1 MTWIDSNS
9 FRKLEALMTKPLLI
23 PLILLILTCNISKAQ
38 DVDDLQI
45 LTESYPPFNY
55 MEDGVVV
62 GTATEYLVEILKRLH
77 SKLTRE
83 DIKLVPWARAYSETL
98 QNKNTI
104 VYNIGR
110 TEEREDLF
118 KWVCPVGHGQLAL
131 IGQKRLKIRTVD
143 DLKHYKIGVIREDL
157 GHQLTRQLLPN
168 QKLDIANSSE
178 SNLRKLFD
186 GRIDLFAYE
195 INAFNIAVHNHGINP
210 NTFKPHYILQTLPLC
225 IGFNKNA
232 DPELVNSFQ
241 EALDAILQKGTALG
255 N

>member
-1 MTWIDSNS
+1 
-9 FRKLEALMTKPLLI
+9 MTKPLLI
-23 PLILLILTCNISKAQ
+23 AFTLVSLVCSISNAQ

-55 MEDGVVV
+55 IENGVVV
-62 GTATEYLVEILKRLH
+62 GTATDYLVEILKRLH

-110 TEEREDLF
+110 TEERENLF

-131 IGQKRLKIRTVD
+131 IGNKDLMIKVTD
-143 DLKHYKIGVIREDL
+143 DLKNYRIGVIREDL
-157 GHQLTRQLLPN
+157 GHQLTRQLLPQ
-168 QKLDIANSSE
+168 QKLDIANSAE
-178 SNLRKLFD
+178 SNLRKLFN

-195 INAFNIAVHNHGINP
+195 INAFNMAVRNHGLNP
-210 NTFKPHYILQTLPLC
+210 TTFKPHYILRTLPLC
-225 IGFNKNA
+225 IGFNKHA
-232 DPELVNSFQ
+232 DQELVDSFQ
-241 EALDAILQKGTALG
+241 KALDDIHQK
-255 N
+255 